1 MSFVEKFS
9 DKISDIAVF
18 IDDNKFLSVIKNAF
32 TTYMPFIIVGS
43 FASLFNS
50 LLCSETVGLA
60 SISSLNFLKNLS
72 PAFSVINFATMSI
85 MTLAIVYLIGS
96 MLGKRNEQKELYT
109 GILALISFV
118 TIVPNSITT
127 VVNDIE
133 SVINNVLPASSMNAQ
148 TLFVGMFIA
157 IVSVELFSTIMK
169 VEKLKI
175 KMPPQVPSNIATS
188 FNTLIPI
195 LVTIMVI
202 SISGTLF
209 LNFTGKY
216 FSDFIYSILQ
226 KPLETAG
233 QTSFGIIFLALAMTI
248 FWSLGIHG
256 SLVILPILSPLALS
270 GLANN
275 IAAVESGGV
284 ATNAL
289 TMTFFRIFVVAGGAG
304 ITISLIL
311 ALLIFSKRQDQK
323 EVAKLALLPG
333 IFGINEPI
341 IFGLP
346 IILNPVFAVPFILSQ
361 LCAAGIAYFAT
372 VVGFIPCAVVEVPF
386 GLPLFVNAFIGLQTV
401 NAIIIQA
408 IIIAVAFLIYVP
420 FVKISNKMYEK
431 ELEGQEELVNNEQR
445 IS

>member
-1 MSFVEKFS
+1 MSFSEKFS
-9 DKISDIAVF
+9 EKISDIAVF
-18 IDDNKFLSVIKNAF
+18 IDDNKYLSVIKNAF
-32 TTYMPFIIVGS
+32 TAYMPFIIVGS

-60 SISSLNFLKNLS
+60 KFKPFNFLKNLS

-85 MTLAIVYLIGS
+85 MTLAIVYLIGN
-96 MLGKRNEQKELYT
+96 MLGKRNGQKELYT
-109 GILALISFV
+109 GVLALISFI
-118 TIVPNSITT
+118 TIVPNSVST

-133 SVINNVLPASSMNAQ
+133 STINNVLPASSMNAQ
-148 TLFVGMFIA
+148 TLFVGMLVA
-157 IVSVELFSTIMK
+157 ILSVELFSFIMK

-175 KMPPQVPSNIATS
+175 KMPPQVPSNIATA

-195 LVTIMVI
+195 LITITTI
-202 SISGTLF
+202 SILGTLF
-209 LNFTGKY
+209 LNITGKY

-226 KPLETAG
+226 KPLEAAG
-233 QTSFGIIFLALAMTI
+233 QTPYGIIFLALAMTI
-248 FWSLGIHG
+248 FWVLGIHG

-275 IAAVESGGV
+275 ITAVEAGGV

-289 TMTFFRIFVVAGGAG
+289 TMTFFRAFVVASGAG

-311 ALLIFSKRQDQK
+311 ALLLFSKRQDQK
-323 EVAKLALLPG
+323 EVAKLAFFPG

-346 IILNPVFAVPFILSQ
+346 IILNPIFAVPFILSQ
-361 LCAAGIAYFAT
+361 FCAAGIAYFAT
-372 VVGFIPCAVVEVPF
+372 VIGFIPCAVVEIPF
-386 GLPLFVNAFIGLQTV
+386 GLPLFLNAFIGLQTI
-401 NAIIIQA
+401 NAVIVQAVIII
-408 IIIAVAFLIYVP
+408 VAFLIYVP

-431 ELEGQEELVNNEQR
+431 ELEN
-445 IS
+445 